1 VCDREHGVG
10 RANKGQVMVSLLDAP
25 LSVDPEALVGC
36 LRRVRSPGRTCV
48 SLVSVAISVS
58 DGSQSTVVTWVNE

>member
-1 VCDREHGVG
+1 
-10 RANKGQVMVSLLDAP
+10 MVSLLDAP